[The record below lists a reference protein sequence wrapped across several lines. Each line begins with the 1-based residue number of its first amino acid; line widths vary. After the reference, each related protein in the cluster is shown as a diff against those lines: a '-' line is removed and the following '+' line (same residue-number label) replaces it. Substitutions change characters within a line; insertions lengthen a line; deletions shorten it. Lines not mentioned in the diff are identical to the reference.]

1 MVMLIQRGRCIKYY
15 LTMRSILLDH
25 CKTVGNK
32 ERQMSLALV
41 RTPANSSAL
50 DVAAEANH
58 RIGNNLSLI
67 AGLARQYA
75 SSIRKES
82 RMMKSDEVGII
93 LEEFGGRLD
102 AVARLHRLLASGQQE
117 PPINIADY
125 LRDIAEA
132 VISSLCVAGETELQF
147 VSDPGCSLPPNEAL
161 SLGLIAG
168 ELVTNA
174 VKYAHPTGVAGKVIV
189 SCRGAS
195 GGNITIEIS
204 DHGVGVPEGVDPIKS
219 EDFGFRL
226 VRSLADQ
233 LGATIAFHSDCLG
246 LRFVLHMP
254 AALAT

>member
-1 MVMLIQRGRCIKYY
+1 LQDRREQGKA
-15 LTMRSILLDH
+15 
-25 CKTVGNK
+25 N
-32 ERQMSLALV
+32 AA
-41 RTPANSSAL
+41 RTGSDPAKSSAL
-50 DVAAEANH
+50 DVAAAANH

-67 AGLARQYA
+67 AGLAQQYA

-82 RMMKSDEVGII
+82 RMMNGDEVGVI

-102 AVARLHRLLASGQQE
+102 TVARLHRLLASGQQKA
-117 PPINIADY
+117 PMLTDY

-132 VISSLCVAGETELQF
+132 VISSLSVAGETELQF
-147 VSDPGCSLPPNEAL
+147 VSDPGCSLAPTEAL
-161 SLGLIAG
+161 SLGLIVG

-189 SCRGAS
+189 SCRKAS

-204 DHGVGVPEGVDPIKS
+204 DDGVGLPDGFDPMKS

-233 LGATIAFHSDCLG
+233 VGATIAFHSDCLG

-254 AALAT
+254 AASDRLISREEDFQC

>member
-1 MVMLIQRGRCIKYY
+1 MP
-15 LTMRSILLDH
+15 
-25 CKTVGNK
+25 
-32 ERQMSLALV
+32 LA
-41 RTPANSSAL
+41 RTLANSSAL

-58 RIGNNLSLI
+58 RTGNNLFLI

-75 SSIRKES
+75 SSIRKET
-82 RMMKSDEVGII
+82 RTMNGDEVGII

-102 AVARLHRLLASGQQE
+102 TVARLHRLLASGQQE
-117 PPINIADY
+117 ASIHIANY

-132 VISSLCVAGETELQF
+132 VISSLSVAGKAELQF
-147 VSDPGCSLPPNEAL
+147 VSDPGCSLPPKEAL
-161 SLGLIAG
+161 SLGLIVG

-174 VKYAHPTGVAGKVIV
+174 VKYAHPTGIAGTITL
-189 SCRGAS
+189 SCRRAS

-204 DHGVGVPEGVDPIKS
+204 DDGVGLPEGVDPIKS

-233 LGATIAFHSDCLG
+233 LGATIAFYSDCLG

-254 AALAT
+254 VALTAQFPLRRISNAEAD